1 MINVAFITYENDV
14 TESVRGFHEIE
25 FTSQHIVFRMSETD
39 RNKII
44 AIRADRVFELITE
57 IEEE

>member
-1 MINVAFITYENDV
+1 MINVAFITFENDV

-25 FTSQHIVFRMSETD
+25 FTSHHIVFRMSSD
-39 RNKII
+39 DINKLI
-44 AIRADRVFELITE
+44 AIRADRIFELVTE